1 MPCDLQAFAV
11 VSALAWS
18 LPTSSVKATIIAFRR
33 GVPVRTGRAFS
44 AATRIAVNVI
54 STPESSMSI
63 VRIAST
69 TAVGSRVG
77 SSFTALTVCP

>member
-44 AATRIAVNVI
+44 AATRMNLV
-54 STPESSMSI
+54 SMCLA
-63 VRIAST
+63 ASRSRCLCT
-69 TAVGSRVG
+69 TSHAGLER
-77 SSFTALTVCP
+77 